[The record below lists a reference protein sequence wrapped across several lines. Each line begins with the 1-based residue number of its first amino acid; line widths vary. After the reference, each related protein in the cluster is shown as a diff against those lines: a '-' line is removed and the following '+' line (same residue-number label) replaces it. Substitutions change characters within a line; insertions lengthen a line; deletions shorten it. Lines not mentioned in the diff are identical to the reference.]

1 MTSSSGDPAS
11 AGSAH
16 AKLSSARWRW
26 LNSWWV
32 VISPL
37 TFGILG
43 WLGFL
48 VAAIQTEIR
57 KFWIAAAVQLVLLVP
72 SIVMMTVP
80 DPESAISNIGVT
92 LFLVAWL
99 GPVVP
104 SLIWNREYLTTL
116 AHRSAWHQRG
126 LVAPP
131 LHAGNAAPT
140 GFLGVD
146 NSQYYGQTP
155 TAPPVPVPQPAP
167 MPIAPQTDAI
177 SQQEPIDINT
187 ATASQLTVALR
198 IDGALAN
205 HVVAIRHAHG
215 SFRDLHNLATA
226 ANLQP
231 HQLVK
236 FRNRVTFTMPDAGH
250 SPQVG
255 RIVDL

>member
-11 AGSAH
+11 ADSAH

-48 VAAIQTEIR
+48 VAAIQTETR
-57 KFWIAAAVQLVLLVP
+57 KFWIAAAAQSVLLVP

-104 SLIWNREYLTTL
+104 SLIWNRQYLITL

-126 LVAPP
+126 FVAPP
-131 LHAGNAAPT
+131 LNAGYAAPT

-155 TAPPVPVPQPAP
+155 PAPHVPVPQPTAT
-167 MPIAPQTDAI
+167 PIATQAVAPTRQV
-177 SQQEPIDINT
+177 PIDINT
-187 ATASQLTVALR
+187 ATASQLTIALR
-198 IDGALAN
+198 IDGSLAH
-205 HVVAIRHAHG
+205 HVVVTRNTHG
-215 SFRDLHNLATA
+215 SFRDLHHLAA
-226 ANLQP
+226 AASLQP
-231 HQLVK
+231 HQLIK
-236 FRNRVTFTMPDAGH
+236 FRNRVTFTMPDVGH
-250 SPQVG
+250 SPQAG